1 MMRTGTMLSQGDIV
15 LVPVPFTDLSSTRR
29 RPVIVISNDAYHT
42 SGEDMIVIAMTSNPK
57 ATPYTFVLTNADL
70 VNGSLNRPGTVRADK
85 VYTLS
90 QKIIVKTFGRVSD
103 AVLDEI
109 RKRLEQIIK
118 K

>member
-1 MMRTGTMLSQGDIV
+1 MPSRGDIV

-29 RPVIVISNDAYHT
+29 RPVIVISNDAYHR
-42 SGEDMIVIAMTSNPK
+42 SGEDMIVVAMTSNPK
-57 ATPYTFVLTNADL
+57 VTPYSFVITNADL
-70 VNGSLNRPGTVRADK
+70 VLGSLNRPGTVRPDK

-103 AVLDEI
+103 AVLDNI
-109 RKRLEQIIK
+109 RIRLEQVTK